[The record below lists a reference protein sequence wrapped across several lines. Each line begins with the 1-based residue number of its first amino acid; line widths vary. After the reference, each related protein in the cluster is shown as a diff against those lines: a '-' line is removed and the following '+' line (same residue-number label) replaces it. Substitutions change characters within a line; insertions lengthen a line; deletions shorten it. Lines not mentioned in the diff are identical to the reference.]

1 MYSPL
6 KTERAPE
13 RHVEYSK
20 AFRIQEAGFGG
31 LGLAYGGSLDK
42 VGGDTL
48 KDQRRPPSREPC
60 F

>member
-6 KTERAPE
+6 KTERAQE
-13 RHVEYSK
+13 RHLEYSK
-20 AFRIQEAGFGG
+20 MGTEVGFGG

-48 KDQRRPPSREPC
+48 KDQQRPPSREPC